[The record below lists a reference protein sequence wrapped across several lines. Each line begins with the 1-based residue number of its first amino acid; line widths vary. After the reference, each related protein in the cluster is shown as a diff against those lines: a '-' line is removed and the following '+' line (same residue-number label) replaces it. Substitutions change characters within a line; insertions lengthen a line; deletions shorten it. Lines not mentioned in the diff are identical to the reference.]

1 MAEPERPHAELERAA
16 YSVLQK
22 FAHNTAFS
30 PLAMMSLKASW
41 ESAIF
46 AEQHLATARTFFN
59 AIELRNHVVE
69 LALPDGL
76 FCEFGV
82 FKGASMRGFASKF
95 AAMKQQRM
103 LYGFDSF
110 EGFSEEWTGSPVG
123 KRQFDVRGALPDVP
137 SNVEL
142 IVGFVED
149 TYEKFLAR
157 PGIAQQRVAVL
168 HIDTDTFS
176 PAKVVLTLSR
186 PRFEVGTV
194 ILFDEFYG
202 YPGWK
207 QHEYRALMETAAEFG
222 FEYEFIGFSHRSA
235 AIRITRP

>member
-1 MAEPERPHAELERAA
+1 MPLESERAPAELEKTI

-30 PLAMMSLKASW
+30 PLAMLSLKASW
-41 ESAIF
+41 ESALF
-46 AEQHLATARTFFN
+46 AEQHIASARTFFN
-59 AIELRNHVVE
+59 AQELRNHVVE
-69 LALPDGL
+69 LAPQDGL

-82 FKGASMRGFASKF
+82 FKGASMRAFASKF
-95 AAMKQQRM
+95 AALKQHRK

-110 EGFSEEWTGSPVG
+110 AGFSEEWTGSPVG
-123 KRQFDVRGALPDVP
+123 KRQFDVKGALPEVP
-137 SNVEL
+137 PNVEL
-142 IVGFVED
+142 IVGFVEN
-149 TYEKFLAR
+149 TYEAFLAR
-157 PGIAQQRVAVL
+157 PDIAQQSIAVL
-168 HIDTDTFS
+168 HIDTDTYS
-176 PAKVVLTLSR
+176 PAKVVLSLSHA
-186 PRFEVGTV
+186 RFQEGTV

-207 QHEYRALMETAAEFG
+207 HEYLALIEAAAEHK